1 MYPKQ
6 QTFLVLG
13 LSRSGTAVAEF
24 LLCKQARVYVY
35 DDVSSARL
43 ETTANELQQ
52 KGAIFLKKVIN
63 RSLSGCLICSR
74 NLVGSGLCARPQITY
89 KLSGRHGCGCPV
101 DTSAKQKHRPNR

>member
-52 KGAIFLKKVIN
+52 KGAIRADKD
-63 RSLSGCLICSR
+63 R
-74 NLVGSGLCARPQITY
+74 
-89 KLSGRHGCGCPV
+89 
-101 DTSAKQKHRPNR
+101 